1 MTAGRLLLNPE
12 RTPLTKANAKG
23 STMANNTIPVQ
34 ERWLP
39 VPGYEG
45 IYEVSDQGRVKSLAR
60 VIKRNSGR
68 DNPIPERI
76 LKPIMSRR
84 YPAVSLYGPNGFAS
98 PTIHALVMRAFV
110 GPMPEGM
117 QVAHN
122 NGDRNDNR
130 LCNLRY
136 ATAIENNLDKFAH
149 GTVLRGEQFSFA
161 KMTEQSVLEI
171 RRLYATGEFS
181 QQSLADK
188 FGTEQTNISQ
198 IVRRKT
204 WAHI

>member
-1 MTAGRLLLNPE
+1 
-12 RTPLTKANAKG
+12 
-23 STMANNTIPVQ
+23 MANNTIPAQ

-149 GTVLRGEQFSFA
+149 GTVLRGEQFIFA

-181 QQSLADK
+181 QQSLANK

>member
-1 MTAGRLLLNPE
+1 LNPE

-149 GTVLRGEQFSFA
+149 GTVLRGEQIA
-161 KMTEQSVLEI
+161 NAAIDDEKVRAI
-171 RRLYATGEFS
+171 RKIYAEGQYS
-181 QQSLADK
+181 QQWIAAQ
-188 FGTEQTNISQ
+188 FGITQSTVSA
-198 IVRRKT
+198 VVLRKT
-204 WAHI
+204 WAHVD